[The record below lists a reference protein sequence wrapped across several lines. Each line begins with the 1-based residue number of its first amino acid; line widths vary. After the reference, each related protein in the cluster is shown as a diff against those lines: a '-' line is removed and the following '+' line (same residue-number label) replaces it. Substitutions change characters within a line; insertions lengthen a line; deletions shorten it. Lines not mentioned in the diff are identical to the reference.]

1 MALQNVTD
9 QDFDS
14 KVLQSAKPVLV
25 DFWAEWCGPCRMLAP
40 VIEAVSVSKADSIE
54 VFKMDTDANASTPQ
68 ALEITG
74 LPTCILFKDGKEI
87 ARIIG
92 FRSQDALE
100 EEIDNAL
107 AG

>member
-1 MALQNVTD
+1 MALSAVTD
-9 QDFDS
+9 QDFETN
-14 KVLQSAKPVLV
+14 VLQNSKPVLV

-40 VIEAVSVSKADSIE
+40 VIEAISLAKADTIE

-68 ALEITG
+68 TLEITG